1 MQKVICIDA
10 SNKPKR
16 ISSCEWLEEGKVY
29 SVVEVARMSL
39 QQNKYGYRL
48 NEVQLSE
55 QSFPYEYYDAE
66 RFISI
71 EYLEQVSKESEKIAE
86 PELQEAD
93 LGLV

>member
-10 SNKPKR
+10 SNKPSR
-16 ISSCEWLEEGKVY
+16 ISPYEWLEEGMVY
-29 SVVEVARMSL
+29 SVIEVARMSL

-71 EYLEQVSKESEKIAE
+71 DYLEQAFKELEKIAE

>member
-10 SNKPKR
+10 SNKPSR
-16 ISSCEWLEEGKVY
+16 ISPYEWLEEGMVY
-29 SVVEVARMSL
+29 SVIEVARMSL

-66 RFISI
+66 RFISL
-71 EYLEQVSKESEKIAE
+71 EYLEQAFNESEKIAE

>member
-10 SNKPKR
+10 SDKPSR
-16 ISSCEWLEEGKVY
+16 ISPFEWIKEGEVY
-29 SVVEVARMSL
+29 TVVEVARMSL

-66 RFISI
+66 RFIA
-71 EYLEQVSKESEKIAE
+71 LEHLEEAFKQSEKIAE